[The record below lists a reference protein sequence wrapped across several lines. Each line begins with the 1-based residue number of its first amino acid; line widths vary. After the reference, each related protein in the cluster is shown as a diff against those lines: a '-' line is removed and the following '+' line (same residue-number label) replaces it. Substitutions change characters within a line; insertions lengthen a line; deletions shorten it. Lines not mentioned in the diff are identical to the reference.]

1 MGSNPTQAKGV
12 VLFLIGFTLICV
24 GLALNVSVISLLL
37 GLVAI
42 GIAIALFLKAKPW
55 EHREE

>member
-12 VLFLIGFTLICV
+12 VLFLVGFTLICI
-24 GLALNVSVISLLL
+24 GLALDYSVISLLL
-37 GLVAI
+37 GVVI
-42 GIAIALFLKAKPW
+42 VGVAIALFLKAKPW